1 MANLVKSGSFN
12 DDPKIAKKIS
22 FGGLRPNDSSPADMI
37 FLPGGLQSQGF
48 VGQPGGGLS
57 GGVKNGGG
65 GQRLPLRKLTP
76 KTKSSNKISF
86 LIATTRTRCL
96 ESQLALEFEHAPGNK
111 DILLCCT
118 RPEMDGLKRL

>member
-65 GQRLPLRKLTP
+65 GSEAAPQEIN
-76 KTKSSNKISF
+76 TKNKIVKQN
-86 LIATTRTRCL
+86 I
-96 ESQLALEFEHAPGNK
+96 
-111 DILLCCT
+111 ILNCYYAHSLS
-118 RPEMDGLKRL
+118 